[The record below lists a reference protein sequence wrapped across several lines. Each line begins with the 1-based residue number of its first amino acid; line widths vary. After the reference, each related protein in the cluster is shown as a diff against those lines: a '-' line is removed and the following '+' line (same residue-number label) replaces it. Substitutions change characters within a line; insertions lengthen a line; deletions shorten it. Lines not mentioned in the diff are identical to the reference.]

1 MTRIEFPR
9 HANQR
14 VELRIGSLRI
24 AGASRIEARR
34 LAEALPAALEAAIAG
49 RITNSAQK
57 TSADD
62 VAGRILTAASQ
73 ALDQR
78 Q

>member
-1 MTRIEFPR
+1 MSRVEFPR
-9 HANQR
+9 QAGQR

-49 RITNSAQK
+49 RSTNSAQK
-57 TSADD
+57 TGADD
-62 VAGRILTAASQ
+62 VAGQILAAASQ
-73 ALDQR
+73 SVDER